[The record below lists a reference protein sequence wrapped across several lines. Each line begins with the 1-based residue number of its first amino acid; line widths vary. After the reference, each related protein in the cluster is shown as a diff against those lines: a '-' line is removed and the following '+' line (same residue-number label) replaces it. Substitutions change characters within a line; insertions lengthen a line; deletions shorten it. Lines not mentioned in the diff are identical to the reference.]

1 MNGVHTEKGKAM
13 SRYIDAD
20 KLMLDIRLDKRPTF
34 RGAKIP
40 PSVKETMFAYLDSA
54 PHIDIVKCKE
64 CKRWNTNGCHLDV
77 GECEWAFYMTKP
89 DDYCSYGEREGE

>member
-1 MNGVHTEKGKAM
+1 M

-40 PSVKETMFAYLDSA
+40 SSVKETMFAYLDSA
-54 PHIDIVKCKE
+54 PSINIVRCKE
-64 CKRWNTNGCHLDV
+64 CKWDKAQMIPKEVKCIYQHN
-77 GECEWAFYMTKP
+77 A
-89 DDYCSYGEREGE
+89 DDYCSYGEGSE

>member
-1 MNGVHTEKGKAM
+1 M

-54 PHIDIVKCKE
+54 PHIDIVRCKE
-64 CKRWNTNGCHLDV
+64 CDMSEVYQSDSNGVMARYCK
-77 GECEWAFYMTKP
+77 AFTPTRMVA
-89 DDYCSYGEREGE
+89 DDDFCSYGERKE